1 MVQIIE
7 KKKQTFVRFTSAAEE
22 KLKDRVALF
31 VRYGWWSKQRPKLTY
46 PGRICKFK
54 KAYQIILSQ
63 DEYYAIEDYCTE
75 EYGAKSIPTDT
86 CVADALHVLKQ
97 KQLLKDTFV
106 FDKVNNNYLEVDE
119 DNNKYMIVYKLNDA
133 EDVPLTEEEMNI
145 EKRAKAKEK
154 QVKILDSIFVNNINT
169 ILDDYGLIY
178 NSETGQVSFKSHEY
192 SKFLKSA
199 FMSLLYERFK
209 KLGLDISD
217 NIINTRNARNGFNIS
232 DCKIL
237 TEGE

>member
-7 KKKQTFVRFTSAAEE
+7 RKKQTFVRFTLAADE

-31 VRYGWWSKQRPKLTY
+31 IHYGWWSSKRPKLTY

-86 CVADALHVLKQ
+86 CVADALYVLKQ

-106 FDKVNNNYLEVDE
+106 FDKVNNNYLEE
-119 DNNKYMIVYKLNDA
+119 DGDHNKYMIVYKLIDA
-133 EDVPLTEEEMNI
+133 EDVPLTEAELNI
-145 EKRAKAKEK
+145 IQREKDKEQ
-154 QVKILDSIFVNNINT
+154 QVKILDNVFINNINT

-178 NSETGQVSFKSHEY
+178 NSGTGQVSFKSHEY

-209 KLGLDISD
+209 ELGLDISD

-232 DCKIL
+232 NCKIL